1 MPYASLHLCHML
13 PRRKRLL
20 ACSVFTDVDTTMQQ
34 TLVLLLYKD
43 SCEFSQQ
50 PWEVGAAI
58 TMLPWELSD
67 LLQATQTE
75 QGVGW
80 DLKSIFGKG
89 DRW

>member
-1 MPYASLHLCHML
+1 
-13 PRRKRLL
+13 
-20 ACSVFTDVDTTMQQ
+20 MQQ

-43 SCEFSQQ
+43 SCEFSQR
-50 PWEVGAAI
+50 PWEVGAAV

-67 LLQATQTE
+67 LLQATQTQ

-89 DRW
+89 SRW